1 MDNASDGICLF
12 NLNGEYVYVNEMYCK
27 SHGYMKEELIGKN
40 IPQMYTAATEEWFD
54 RLERELQQKNMVVFE
69 STHYHK
75 DGTPIELEVH
85 STEIEV
91 GDTKYNLSIE
101 RDVTERK
108 QAEKIS
114 LNFTGK
120 KPL

>member
-1 MDNASDGICLF
+1 
-12 NLNGEYVYVNEMYCK
+12 
-27 SHGYMKEELIGKN
+27 MKEELIGKN